1 MKINTNF
8 LEYLYYIKALNY
20 LHENNL
26 IEKQT
31 LEKIK
36 YNLLQQSHLR

>member
-8 LEYLYYIKALNY
+8 LEYLYYIKVLNY

>member
-8 LEYLYYIKALNY
+8 LEYLYYIKVLNY
-20 LHENNL
+20 LHDNNL

-36 YNLLQQSHLR
+36 YNLLQKSHLR